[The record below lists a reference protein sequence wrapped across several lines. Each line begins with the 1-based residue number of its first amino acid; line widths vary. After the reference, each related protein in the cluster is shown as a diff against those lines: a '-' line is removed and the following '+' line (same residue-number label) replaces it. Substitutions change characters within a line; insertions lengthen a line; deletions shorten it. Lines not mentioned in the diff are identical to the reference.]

1 MSTPFYNASMC
12 KRSSWRLAL
21 AFFFLSLVSSGDPA
35 TEATLQD
42 VKNAVHGVDTS
53 VQLLTT
59 DFHDMQQFW
68 TETRRDNMLP
78 AYSDIHALRLS
89 IENAFG
95 NSGSSLTSGPW
106 LKEFLF
112 GSQSDP
118 WYTQYPQFRT
128 LKHFARG
135 ASSPSVYPENSVGDQ
150 SLTFF
155 LSTTLGGMFDS
166 ANGPVAY
173 QNDWNNYFTT
183 NSTFFRIRSASGN
196 IGPGGSMYASFPIWL
211 AEAMRRQIFNTTN
224 LVTADWRTLN
234 GSTNPVQA
242 VSAAVTDEQLANS
255 SFSNSVA
262 AIDQQLEDM
271 RPEEGGTPTGYD
283 NTEDFSSASSLI
295 GPDDGETS
303 WSPAILLATS
313 SQVSDIASAAGIQ
326 AASLP
331 TIEFSPYSHASISS
345 GINRLSTAMVSVWNW
360 MRSLA
365 VLGIVIYW
373 YRKCRGLATAIYCGN
388 RRAG

>member
-1 MSTPFYNASMC
+1 M
-12 KRSSWRLAL
+12 
-21 AFFFLSLVSSGDPA
+21 
-35 TEATLQD
+35 QD

-59 DFHDMQQFW
+59 DFHDLQQFW

-78 AYSDIHALRLS
+78 AYNDIHALRLS
-89 IENAFG
+89 IENALG
-95 NSGSSLTSGPW
+95 NSDSSLNSGPW
-106 LKEFLF
+106 FKEFLL
-112 GSQSDP
+112 GSADDP
-118 WYTQYPQFRT
+118 YYSSYPQFRW
-128 LKHFARG
+128 FSFG
-135 ASSPSVYPENSVGDQ
+135 QSVVNPGNSASAQN
-150 SLTFF
+150 LTHF
-155 LSTTLGGMFDS
+155 LSETLGQFRQNR
-166 ANGPVAY
+166 AVALS
-173 QNDWNNYFTT
+173 QTPNLTWNEAFTT
-183 NSTFFRIRSASGN
+183 NAYMVSGQASTTKLHGYGYFTV
-196 IGPGGSMYASFPIWL
+196 WL
-211 AEAMRRQIFNTTN
+211 AEAMRRQILNTTN
-224 LVTADWRTLN
+224 LVTADWRALN

-271 RPEEGGTPTGYD
+271 RPEEAGTPTGYD

-313 SQVSDIASAAGIQ
+313 SQVSDICSAAGIQ
-326 AASLP
+326 AASSP

-360 MRSLA
+360 VRSLA

-373 YRKCRGLATAIYCGN
+373 YRKCRGLATSIYCGN